1 MFVAVH
7 LALFRLP
14 GMNPMANVEA
24 EIRARG
30 ETLASFAARIGVRS
44 QDINNWKRRGIPR
57 TKQAAVAEALGWSLD
72 RLLTGESVAPDLT
85 DQPQA
90 DQPQVDQPQTDQ
102 PQAGQPNSHARSAA
116 DTGATLAYPAIAG
129 FAIRE
134 TGENDRS
141 EPALWL
147 PKQRLALQAGQVVM
161 IEERRSPVA
170 FPPDWLQRRELRQE
184 NLALYQAEGDAMA
197 PLIRAG
203 DILLIDLADSG
214 PVEGGVFLLHAGQTL
229 IIRRIDVDY
238 DGAWILRA
246 DNLTRY
252 PDRRV
257 SPAAQGTQV
266 NLVGRVYWR
275 GGEITP

>member
-1 MFVAVH
+1 
-7 LALFRLP
+7 
-14 GMNPMANVEA
+14 MANVEA

-57 TKQAAVAEALGWSLD
+57 TKQTAVAEALGWSLD
-72 RLLTGESVAPDLT
+72 RLLTGEPVAPDLT
-85 DQPQA
+85 DQLQA
-90 DQPQVDQPQTDQ
+90 DQPQMDQR
-102 PQAGQPNSHARSAA
+102 QADQPNSHARSAA
-116 DTGATLAYPAIAG
+116 DTGATHTYPEISG

-134 TGENDRS
+134 TGDNDPS
-141 EPALWL
+141 EPSPWL

-214 PVEGGVFLLHAGQTL
+214 PVEGGVFLIHDSRTL

-257 SPAAQGTQV
+257 SPAAQETQV